1 METPPAEHLLYLS
14 HALQRRS
21 YSSGDPASQGGV
33 SPGSQRSHLQ
43 VPRRSPL
50 RDTGPGRGPGQQR
63 GPSVDAKHQAGRPPR
78 TVFPA
83 PASLQR
89 RGPLAPPSRRAG
101 RSPGA
106 GTEAARD
113 PHPSVRRPARGGR
126 VPALQ
131 GRGEGRGR
139 REVTGPQAASPG
151 LRCAQAGF
159 HCDFVS
165 GQLLIKFHIY
175 DQKIKSLDLFE
186 IGFYEFWLQQL
197 SQQSRACT
205 V

>member
-1 METPPAEHLLYLS
+1 M
-14 HALQRRS
+14 
-21 YSSGDPASQGGV
+21 
-33 SPGSQRSHLQ
+33 
-43 VPRRSPL
+43 
-50 RDTGPGRGPGQQR
+50 
-63 GPSVDAKHQAGRPPR
+63 
-78 TVFPA
+78 
-83 PASLQR
+83 
-89 RGPLAPPSRRAG
+89 
-101 RSPGA
+101 
-106 GTEAARD
+106 
-113 PHPSVRRPARGGR
+113 
-126 VPALQ
+126 Q

-139 REVTGPQAASPG
+139 REVMGPQAASPG

-175 DQKIKSLDLFE
+175 DRKIKSLDLFE